1 MGVSGSG
8 TSAGSTY
15 VGEGGFESR
24 FGFEITLG
32 VDVGGYESVSTWI

>member
-8 TSAGSTY
+8 IEEGSTN

-32 VDVGGYESVSTWI
+32 VDVGGYASVSTWI